1 MASAS
6 RFRPMAGPLGWILG
20 TCAALVLSACGSD
33 DDAATVSA
41 EVVEAHAVTTPTVTG
56 ATASLITHTMPSRLG
71 GSTRAT
77 TLLFVPDGPAP
88 AGGWPIVAW
97 VHGTTTVAYKSCAP
111 SQTLDTLDGGL
122 TAEGFTSRYD
132 EVVTSFLRAG
142 YAVVAPDFE
151 GLGSASADPF
161 AYYDSASESR
171 SIIAAVVAA
180 RRHDSNL
187 SNRWVAV
194 GHSEGGRGVLM
205 LQRFLSEAGGLDFR
219 GTVAIAPFASIAA
232 SVERFDAL
240 RAADPANAML
250 YLGIQNFFVGMF
262 TTAVRASGAE
272 MPDLS
277 ALMGADLQ
285 ALLPQYQ
292 QRCVF
297 AVFNQV
303 AGAVAAKG
311 SGFDGLRS
319 GWSEAPVVKAF
330 LQRNDPAVMPDF
342 TITQPTLV
350 VQGTADIFVLEPL
363 STALFDAHRARG
375 APLQYK
381 VYPGSDHG
389 SIVIDAAADVL
400 AYIGSRMAH

>member
-180 RRHDSNL
+180 RRHDSSDDRARL
-187 SNRWVAV
+187 ARAVVIRERVCGCAAEAFEVGGHDGVAGTQEGGHDLVVAAGEAFGGQAAVQRVQGLARCAGLV
-194 GHSEGGRGVLM
+194 GHRRRAVHPGHDRPAAGRRRAIGNEQQRRGTRAAAQTRRHGMGDQRCGGARHRGRRYRVRLHDLGRHGGRVVVATAGAQHQRGAGAKDPSERPRHGPESRRRCHEVSSM
-205 LQRFLSEAGGLDFR
+205 LCDAG
-219 GTVAIAPFASIAA
+219 A
-232 SVERFDAL
+232 
-240 RAADPANAML
+240 
-250 YLGIQNFFVGMF
+250 
-262 TTAVRASGAE
+262 RASPAG
-272 MPDLS
+272 
-277 ALMGADLQ
+277 
-285 ALLPQYQ
+285 
-292 QRCVF
+292 RC
-297 AVFNQV
+297 
-303 AGAVAAKG
+303 
-311 SGFDGLRS
+311 
-319 GWSEAPVVKAF
+319 
-330 LQRNDPAVMPDF
+330 
-342 TITQPTLV
+342 
-350 VQGTADIFVLEPL
+350 
-363 STALFDAHRARG
+363 
-375 APLQYK
+375 
-381 VYPGSDHG
+381 
-389 SIVIDAAADVL
+389 
-400 AYIGSRMAH
+400 